1 MFLNINFQQYE
12 IFSQKKT
19 NKINEMNLNL
29 HMNAASLLQLPP
41 WQQLLSTHGQLPV
54 TVPFTSSRG
63 LKPYRSVKF
72 SERSNNNSCIS
83 TERRELPNLRTG
95 KQLKERFSQSSYW
108 VLWILDLSLRCDLDW
123 KVKHWL
129 CCQTQTSC
137 NQHLFSLSV
146 NLLITFLIHWWKW
159 WNN

>member
-1 MFLNINFQQYE
+1 MK
-12 IFSQKKT
+12 SSHKKK

-95 KQLKERFSQSSYW
+95 KQLKRKIQSKLLLGFMNSRPFFEMWSWLKSQSLALLSNSNQLEPALIFIISESVDYF
-108 VLWILDLSLRCDLDW
+108 LDSLME
-123 KVKHWL
+123 VME
-129 CCQTQTSC
+129 
-137 NQHLFSLSV
+137 
-146 NLLITFLIHWWKW
+146 
-159 WNN
+159 